1 MILNRNIVAAVS
13 AVAVFGAL
21 MANPVFAASK
31 WSDVTAVTNNG
42 HEMTHPESGGKEVF
56 SPGDLSSVTH
66 RGLDGTAKPVGH
78 ISSANYGESDLTSV
92 THRNASDVRHN

>member
-1 MILNRNIVAAVS
+1 MILNRNTVGTAFAI
-13 AVAVFGAL
+13 AVFGAL
-21 MANPVFAASK
+21 MANPAFAASK

-66 RGLDGTAKPVGH
+66 RGVGGSAKPVGH
-78 ISSANYGESDLTSV
+78 ISSANYAESDLTSV
-92 THRNASDVRHN
+92 THRNSSDVRHN